1 MMPPEELMD
10 KIVKYSTLGL
20 RTLGYLSIA
29 FMFFEG
35 SISLLVAD
43 IITIFYDESH

>member
-1 MMPPEELMD
+1 MMTPEELMG
-10 KIVKYSTLGL
+10 KIVKYGTLGL

-35 SISLLVAD
+35 SICLLVSD
-43 IITIFYDESH
+43 IITIFYDER

>member
-1 MMPPEELMD
+1 MITPEELIE
-10 KIVKYSTLGL
+10 KIVKYGTLGL

-35 SISLLVAD
+35 SICLLVAD
-43 IITIFYDESH
+43 LITIFYDE